1 VEESRILFFT
11 RNSANSKSLS
21 LVFLQ
26 RENEW
31 KNSSYSIITLE
42 FCLHNVH
49 YAIQSAYSPNGKE
62 RYERESVEL
71 AKDAGSISIMPTYV
85 YANFWTI
92 EYTK

>member
-1 VEESRILFFT
+1 
-11 RNSANSKSLS
+11 
-21 LVFLQ
+21 
-26 RENEW
+26 
-31 KNSSYSIITLE
+31 
-42 FCLHNVH
+42 LHNVH